1 MELLNTIRP
10 ICSLFTLATW
20 VQSLAKVLPTNPH
33 VGIASPT
40 WLGGLRLG
48 GGRCWAGSIFSGTLW
63 EETPPRRELHA
74 QLLCHLHVVPG
85 VDIVKDTA
93 ACQLHLEGKEKRGEE
108 SCHRL
113 FIFKSSPHC
122 DSASEQ
128 ERNSMKPP
136 ETILVLSL
144 YPHMLKDSWNWKLL
158 LLLFFTPTHIYL
170 ACLAQF
176 FLIHCCLHKAKIFC
190 EMRMSLPEFSCFTH
204 TPPNTCVFGVNRMTD
219 WIPLFSYW
227 KVWALYRNSQR

>member
-158 LLLFFTPTHIYL
+158 LLLFFYP
-170 ACLAQF
+170 
-176 FLIHCCLHKAKIFC
+176 
-190 EMRMSLPEFSCFTH
+190 H
-204 TPPNTCVFGVNRMTD
+204 TY
-219 WIPLFSYW
+219 LFSMFSP
-227 KVWALYRNSQR
+227 VFSHTLLFA

>member
-63 EETPPRRELHA
+63 EETPPRRKLHA

-93 ACQLHLEGKEKRGEE
+93 ACQLHLEGKGKSGEVVTGFSFSNPAPTAIQLLSRKGNLWSLQKQFLSWVFTLTCLRILEIE
-108 SCHRL
+108 SCCCCFLPPHV
-113 FIFKSSPHC
+113 FI
-122 DSASEQ
+122 
-128 ERNSMKPP
+128 
-136 ETILVLSL
+136 
-144 YPHMLKDSWNWKLL
+144 
-158 LLLFFTPTHIYL
+158 
-170 ACLAQF
+170 
-176 FLIHCCLHKAKIFC
+176 
-190 EMRMSLPEFSCFTH
+190 
-204 TPPNTCVFGVNRMTD
+204 
-219 WIPLFSYW
+219 
-227 KVWALYRNSQR
+227 